1 MTYAFSVKS
10 VGIKA
15 VKICILLP
23 VSHYPQFTFC
33 AFDGLKTPL
42 ASRLKSVGWGTKR
55 DIFYTTYRKCS
66 GARQDERAE
75 KQELPAHMEGFE
87 IEYAPREN
95 GR

>member
-1 MTYAFSVKS
+1 MYTASNFALF
-10 VGIKA
+10 A
-15 VKICILLP
+15 VHIL
-23 VSHYPQFTFC
+23 C
-33 AFDGLKTPL
+33 FDGLKAPL